1 MKLSD
6 FINNLNSVYKEFGD
20 FELNLIPYS
29 QWDDFDNLFRGLT
42 VALDDDEIIQ
52 DDNWE
57 KLLNILQCREW

>member
-6 FINNLNSVYKEFGD
+6 FINKLNAVEKQFGD

-52 DDNWE
+52 DDNWK